1 MDIAGDLTAATAVL
15 QDERLPARDRRQVEG
30 VPGLLPAD
38 IS

>member
-1 MDIAGDLTAATAVL
+1 MGIAGDLTAVTTVL
-15 QDERLPARDRRQVEG
+15 QDEKLPARDRRHVEG